1 MGNQCK
7 LWLLHISL
15 LSIAIAL
22 YWIFVRLKKDFTNI
36 TIKIEFFDAWT
47 QANWISF
54 SPPLEMLKI
63 WKQRKAKRFCF
74 GIFEFFFF
82 CFDESKE
89 MLPFAQNILTDAALL
104 WIRFAVVAI
113 GKWTSV
119 FIRYCFT
126 VRIYGGEYE
135 FIIFMR
141 HIVQFYYSLSDENH
155 SKKCLL
161 WGFNN

>member
-1 MGNQCK
+1 MTFTHFIIINSYSVILNICSIKKGFHKYYNQNRIFRRMNASK
-7 LWLLHISL
+7 LNLF
-15 LSIAIAL
+15 LSTTRNVEDMKTTQSQTILFRNI
-22 YWIFVRLKKDFTNI
+22 WI
-36 TIKIEFFDAWT
+36 
-47 QANWISF
+47 
-54 SPPLEMLKI
+54 
-63 WKQRKAKRFCF
+63 
-74 GIFEFFFF
+74 FFF